1 MPKVNPEILVWARE
15 TAGLTQEAAARKLG
29 FQSSTRS
36 TSAEKLAIIEGG
48 QREPS
53 RTQLIKMA
61 EHYRRP
67 LLAFYL
73 SKPPVQEDRGL
84 DFRTTSAVHS
94 TVDDALLDAL
104 IRDTR
109 ARQSMVRSLLEDEE
123 EGESLLFVGSHWVDD
138 GQVEVLKS
146 LKDLLGVEL
155 HEYRGQDSP
164 SAAFDLLRAKAER
177 AGVFVLIKGDLGNY
191 HTAISTAVFR
201 GFSIA
206 DDMAPF
212 IVINDQDARSA
223 WSFTLL
229 HEMVHL
235 LLGQTGVGSSSVD
248 DDNERFCD
256 RVAGEFL
263 LPSQELKGLA
273 LNGSSDLG
281 AISKQID
288 TIAGE
293 RHLSR
298 TMVAYNAYMAGRISQ
313 ETLEE
318 LRSDYY
324 QQWRAQREHER
335 AQAREREGGPSYYV
349 VRRHR
354 LGRRTIDFVRRM
366 MASDALSTSKAARIL
381 GVRPR
386 QVHAL
391 LNTGG

>member
-206 DDMAPF
+206 DDVAPF

-281 AISKQID
+281 AISKQLD
-288 TIAGE
+288 TIACE